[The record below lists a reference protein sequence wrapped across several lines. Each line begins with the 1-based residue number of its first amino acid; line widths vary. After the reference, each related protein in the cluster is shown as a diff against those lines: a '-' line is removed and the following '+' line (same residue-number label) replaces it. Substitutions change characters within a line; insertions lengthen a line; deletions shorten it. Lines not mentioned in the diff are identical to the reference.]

1 MRSERLI
8 GIGERRTCRAAW
20 FVLPLVTALS
30 LCGQEAAPKPSVPA
44 MPVRPPAIKS
54 LPGLPS
60 TVPGTVKPPATSAP
74 SPYPAAPRTPA
85 VANPAAPIRNVAPR
99 NYPAPSPRVNETR
112 LPSGAIVRRD
122 QGGRVTGVVRGDM
135 NVHRN
140 LAGAREI
147 RVERANGSRIVVEP
161 GNRGY
166 IQRRF
171 MVGQREMVYRT
182 FYSPHG
188 TPYERFYRPYN
199 YRGVPIEVYAPLRY
213 YPSPFYGYVYS
224 LSSFPAPVAYVW
236 PGTPAAV
243 YYGPYFTPYA
253 TYPAPAYWLTDYT
266 VSTSLAQ
273 SYQAQLD
280 TANGAPPPDLE
291 QTTAP
296 ITPEI
301 KQRISEEVRRQVA
314 LENTEAMQ
322 SLRNT
327 EVDPASSGI
336 DRMFRDNSTHVLV
349 AGSDLDL
356 LNAAGQ
362 SCLLSPGDVI
372 ALSAPPPPNAA
383 SANLV
388 VMASKARD
396 CAKGDTVSVS
406 FADLQEMQ
414 NHMRETIRQ
423 GMSVLQSSNGSDGL
437 PVPPAPA
444 RAPAVEAPFAPIA
457 PPPDPNVDSQ
467 IAQQVREADAA
478 EREAG
483 IQPAAGRPFKPGD
496 TIEQI
501 KAFLGEPIAPPLD
514 RGNGITVY
522 QFPYLQV
529 TFKDG
534 KLIDSK

>member
-1 MRSERLI
+1 MRAEKSI
-8 GIGERRTCRAAW
+8 GIGERRMCRAGW
-20 FVLPLVTALS
+20 LVLLLAS
-30 LCGQEAAPKPSVPA
+30 AFGLCGQEAAPKPA
-44 MPVRPPAIKS
+44 IPVKPPAIN
-54 LPGLPS
+54 LPASPPAAS
-60 TVPGTVKPPATSAP
+60 PGTVKPPAAGVP
-74 SPYPAAPRTPA
+74 SQYPAAPRTPA
-85 VANPAAPIRNVAPR
+85 VTNPSVPPRSVPPR
-99 NYPAPSPRVNETR
+99 NYPAPSPHVNETR

-122 QGGRVTGVVRGDM
+122 PGGRVTGVVRGDM

-140 LAGAREI
+140 LNGAREI

-161 GNRGY
+161 GNHGY

-182 FYSPHG
+182 YYSPRG

-224 LSSFPAPVAYVW
+224 LSSFPVPVAYVW
-236 PGTPAAV
+236 PGSPAAV

-253 TYPAPAYWLTDYT
+253 SYPAPAYWLTDYM

-280 TANGAPPPDLE
+280 AANGAPPPDLE

-296 ITPEI
+296 VTPEV

-314 LENTEAMQ
+314 LENTEALQ
-322 SLRNT
+322 ASRNA
-327 EVDPASSGI
+327 EIDPASSGI
-336 DRMFRDNSTHVLV
+336 DRMLRDNSTHVLV
-349 AGSDLDL
+349 AGSDLEVLD
-356 LNAAGQ
+356 AAGR
-362 SCLLSPGDVI
+362 SCLLSPGDVV
-372 ALSAPPPPNAA
+372 ALSAPPPPPYAA
-383 SANLV
+383 TSANLV

-396 CAKGDTVSVS
+396 CAKGDTVNVN

-457 PPPDPNVDSQ
+457 PPPDPNVDSE
-467 IAQQVREADAA
+467 IAQQVREADGA

-496 TIEQI
+496 TIEQV
-501 KAFLGEPIAPPLD
+501 KAVLGEPIAPPLD